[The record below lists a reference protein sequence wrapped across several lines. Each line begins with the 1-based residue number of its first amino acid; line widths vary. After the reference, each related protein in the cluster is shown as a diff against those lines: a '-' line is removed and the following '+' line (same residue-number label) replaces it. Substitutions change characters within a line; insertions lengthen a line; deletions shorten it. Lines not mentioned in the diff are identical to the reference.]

1 MSKSLWRKIIV
12 GFIGLSTI
20 FIVQFL
26 IRINLTGNKGNHAT
40 AVSPAPSAD
49 DTGTVQPDMSA
60 ALEVPSP
67 NIVTGEVDPIYGY
80 EYGPSYDG
88 GVTHTAPAEYPPE
101 LQAELEALT
110 GIYTQDETKYKL
122 PKTTGWITSGTY
134 GRNVKANWLC
144 GYRELMNFADVT
156 DLEIDEIITPV
167 ITEYAIDVGGVETT
181 MSIAPVTK
189 YTRDEKDVIWFY
201 GYVEGSKYDENGQF
215 DEDINIKVL
224 FHCGYDKSSAVVN
237 LVPAT
242 REEIVALPE
251 DTRYYYTEEEY
262 YNHRNL
268 AMIAIGD
275 MPWGKY
281 AFSAE
286 EAAEIVNNLD

>member
-1 MSKSLWRKIIV
+1 MSKILWRRIV
-12 GFIGLSTI
+12 LGLIGLI
-20 FIVQFL
+20 GAFIVIFL
-26 IRINLTGNKGNHAT
+26 ILVSRTNSGVETVTVPQTVPSGNG
-40 AVSPAPSAD
+40 
-49 DTGTVQPDMSA
+49 GGIVQPDTPANTGATDS
-60 ALEVPSP
+60 
-67 NIVTGEVDPIYGY
+67 NYVTGEVDPVYGY

-88 GVTHTAPAEYPPE
+88 GVTHTAPAQYPPE
-101 LQAELEALT
+101 LQAELDALT
-110 GIYTQDETKYKL
+110 GIYTWDESQYKL
-122 PKTTGWITSGTY
+122 PKITEWITSGTY
-134 GRNVKANWLC
+134 GRNAKANWLC
-144 GYRELMNFADVT
+144 GYRELMQYANVT

-167 ITEYAIDVGGVETT
+167 ITEYAVDAGGIETT

-189 YTRDEKDVIWFY
+189 YSRDDNGVIWFY
-201 GYVEGSKYDENGQF
+201 GYVDGGKHDENGANI
-215 DEDINIKVL
+215 DIKML

-242 REEIVALPE
+242 REEIEALPE

-286 EAAEIVNNLD
+286 DAAVVVNDLD